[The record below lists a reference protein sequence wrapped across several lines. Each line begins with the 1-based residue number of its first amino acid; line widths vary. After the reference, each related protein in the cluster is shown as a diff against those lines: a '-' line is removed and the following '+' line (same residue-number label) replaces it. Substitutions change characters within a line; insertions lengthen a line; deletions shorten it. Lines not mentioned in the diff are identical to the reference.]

1 MKLKEL
7 KGKHTFT
14 GVEFGTMKD
23 DWLGE
28 VNTVKFQLDGVTYVA
43 IENPDDGYRSY
54 MEDLRPC
61 ADKITNPIP
70 ETEVVCVHKATD
82 SDILEV
88 IDAQNGETILRIGTE
103 DIDNYYPVCIFEYSP
118 ENLHINKCKG

>member
-43 IENPDDGYRSY
+43 IENPSDGYRSY

-70 ETEVVCVHKATD
+70 ETDVVCVHKATYD
-82 SDILEV
+82 DILEV
-88 IDAQNGETILRIGTE
+88 IDVQNGETILRVGTE
-103 DIDNYYPVCIFEYSP
+103 NVYDYYPACIFEYSP
-118 ENLHINKCKG
+118 ENLHINKII